1 MLRNVCVKANVPDSG
16 ATVRES
22 VLEGLLP
29 QPSPGLR
36 RIAAR
41 LCDTVWLALASYR
54 LLARTIVHTGL
65 FSLSLSLSTTL
76 PDGLPCVDLRFIE
89 IAGPGRFFHQT
100 FTDVNVCLVL
110 FFLYCRPIHRATHRR
125 VLLQALAGR
134 FSLLWLHELGSKSAR
149 RLCQSIRCHAS
160 LP

>member
-65 FSLSLSLSTTL
+65 FSLSLSLRLYQMGCPALTSDSL
-76 PDGLPCVDLRFIE
+76 KL
-89 IAGPGRFFHQT
+89 
-100 FTDVNVCLVL
+100 LVL
-110 FFLYCRPIHRATHRR
+110 VGSFIK
-125 VLLQALAGR
+125 LLLM
-134 FSLLWLHELGSKSAR
+134 SM
-149 RLCQSIRCHAS
+149 CV
-160 LP
+160 